1 MLVYVL
7 SILLCTCNRTSRNV
21 EATCFIHQTF
31 FERSQAMAV
40 ELRYA
45 HEYGTL
51 VTTGLTVAMPMPSVQ
66 QQAQSASLHSLA
78 PVPPSTSTVSLLN
91 TSSSETIGSTAVT
104 STVSSNAVTP
114 RKSLSTSSPKSNAS
128 ASVSNG
134 ATITAPASSDQVN
147 AVNDPPGKPEPVN
160 SARIGHMAGDMGT
173 MNNAENAS
181 KGMTPR
187 VQVGDGRGDH
197 AVTTA
202 KAQLAKS
209 AAAVIEAPL
218 GNGLQANNNKDRQDK
233 AATVIQVSKN
243 VHKSICG

>member
-1 MLVYVL
+1 
-7 SILLCTCNRTSRNV
+7 
-21 EATCFIHQTF
+21 
-31 FERSQAMAV
+31 MAV

-66 QQAQSASLHSLA
+66 QQAQSASLHSLV

-91 TSSSETIGSTAVT
+91 TSSPKTISSTTAT
-104 STVSSNAVTP
+104 STLSSNVVTP

-128 ASVSNG
+128 ASVGNS

-147 AVNDPPGKPEPVN
+147 TVSVPLVKPEPVN
-160 SARIGHMAGDMGT
+160 SAGIGYMAGDMGT
-173 MNNAENAS
+173 MNGAESAG

-197 AVTTA
+197 TVIPA
-202 KAQLAKS
+202 KAQLAEVAMS
-209 AAAVIEAPL
+209 PAAVVKAPL
-218 GNGLQANNNKDRQDK
+218 GNGLQANINKDRQDK
-233 AATVIQVSKN
+233 AATVIQVSQN
-243 VHKSICG
+243 VNKSI